1 MPVVP
6 RIDSPPTM
14 PRRPLRSLRGECF
27 AAGDR
32 DFDLG
37 VGAARRRGSH
47 FRDGVLNHAARH
59 RIYGGFAGR
68 HRKAGS
74 RHRADSR
81 AGAKA
86 HAGAAGA
93 HGRAD
98 QSAMG
103 HVRIVAGIL
112 DDAGGRG
119 IVVPPRHGQRKTRP
133 LAARQGH
140 RDRIGE
146 LAGHQRSEGGLR
158 RRRGAGAGG
167 PTPAQRA
174 FLLGHALP
182 FSPARRDRH
191 HGCGRPRNTP

>member
-14 PRRPLRSLRGECF
+14 PRRPLSVF
-27 AAGDR
+27 AASASPPGIEISTSAS
-32 DFDLG
+32 
-37 VGAARRRGSH
+37 AAHRRRSGH
-47 FRDGVLNHAARH
+47 FGDGVLDHAARH
-59 RIYGGFAGR
+59 RIDGGLAGR
-68 HRKAGS
+68 HRKAGTG
-74 RHRADSR
+74 HGADAL

-86 HAGAAGA
+86 HAAAALARA

-98 QSAMG
+98 QSPMG
-103 HVRIVAGIL
+103 HIGIVAGVL

-119 IVVPPRHGQRKTRP
+119 ILVLARHGKRKARP

-146 LAGHQRSEGGLR
+146 FAGHQRGEGGLG

-182 FSPARRDRH
+182 FSPSRGNRH
-191 HGCGRPRNTP
+191 HGKPRSEP

>member
-1 MPVVP
+1 
-6 RIDSPPTM
+6 M
-14 PRRPLRSLRGECF
+14 PRRPLSVF
-27 AAGDR
+27 AASASPPGIEISTSASAAQRGCGGD
-32 DFDLG
+32 FG
-37 VGAARRRGSH
+37 
-47 FRDGVLNHAARH
+47 DGVLDHAARH
-59 RIYGGFAGR
+59 RIDGGFAGR
-68 HRKAGS
+68 HGKAGS
-74 RHRADSR
+74 RHRADAL

-86 HAGAAGA
+86 HAGAALARA

-98 QSAMG
+98 QGAVG
-103 HVRIVAGIL
+103 HIRIVARIL

-119 IVVPPRHGQRKTRP
+119 TVVLACHGERKARP

-146 LAGHQRSEGGLR
+146 FAGHQRGEGGLG

-182 FSPARRDRH
+182 FSPGRRDRH
-191 HGCGRPRNTP
+191 HGKPRSAP